1 MNTFPTHTCTER
13 IRRTFRRTHRTLL
26 AMALAAVLGV
36 GHTMVTS
43 VVLPSASSAVVGTR
57 TFDSRL
63 DPTHPVIDKT
73 GALSTEQ
80 IQQMNAPLADVSARR
95 GVSLQVVVIDRAAP
109 EWAGNWGHK
118 FLKQN
123 GAGPDDKTALL
134 LIELDPQGTGD
145 KNATPEA
152 SFHSLNMHY
161 LGTVEGS
168 EIRNKTINPLLEKRD
183 FTGIA
188 QAMAKAFDNS
198 TGYPDK
204 YNIQPAPQTA
214 TPTPSPTPSPTVA
227 GQSVIKT
234 ELNPE
239 DPVFSLTSYSL
250 TDPKLWPELI
260 SFNKNDDAQLYV
272 VLLTKPENPSD
283 LQEWGKEFL
292 RVNNAPAHTAVLV
305 CQGDRTRDDPR
316 KCLVTTNDSS
326 FISDDV
332 LHKINND
339 YIKEKSNHNDLGVII
354 RAALEG
360 IRKESLDAK
369 TKAAPKESNGF
380 LDTVLVFLIIG
391 LFIAFICA
399 AIIGFGNFII
409 KVYRGLSRIFA
420 GTPKSNT
427 LEDSDKP
434 DQSRTNIPN
443 IDKLAIENWE
453 KYSLN
458 E

>member
-13 IRRTFRRTHRTLL
+13 IRRTFRRTHRTFL

-36 GHTMVTS
+36 GHTVVTS

-63 DPTHPVIDKT
+63 DPAHPVVDKT
-73 GALSTEQ
+73 GVLSTEQ
-80 IQQMNAPLADVSARR
+80 IQQMSVPLADVSARR

-109 EWAGNWGHK
+109 EWADNWGHK
-118 FLKQN
+118 FLRQN

-168 EIRNKTINPLLEKRD
+168 EIRNKIINPLLEKRD

-214 TPTPSPTPSPTVA
+214 TPTPSPTPSPTAA
-227 GQSVIKT
+227 GQSVMKT

-250 TDPKLWPELI
+250 PDPNLWP
-260 SFNKNDDAQLYV
+260 
-272 VLLTKPENPSD
+272 
-283 LQEWGKEFL
+283 
-292 RVNNAPAHTAVLV
+292 
-305 CQGDRTRDDPR
+305 
-316 KCLVTTNDSS
+316 
-326 FISDDV
+326 
-332 LHKINND
+332 
-339 YIKEKSNHNDLGVII
+339 
-354 RAALEG
+354 
-360 IRKESLDAK
+360 
-369 TKAAPKESNGF
+369 
-380 LDTVLVFLIIG
+380 
-391 LFIAFICA
+391 
-399 AIIGFGNFII
+399 
-409 KVYRGLSRIFA
+409 
-420 GTPKSNT
+420 
-427 LEDSDKP
+427 
-434 DQSRTNIPN
+434 
-443 IDKLAIENWE
+443 
-453 KYSLN
+453 
-458 E
+458 